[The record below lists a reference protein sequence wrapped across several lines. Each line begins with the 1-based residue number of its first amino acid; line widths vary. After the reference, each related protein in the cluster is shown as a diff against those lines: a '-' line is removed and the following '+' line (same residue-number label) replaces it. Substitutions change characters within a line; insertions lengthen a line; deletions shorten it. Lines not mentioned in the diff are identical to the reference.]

1 MRGPGGAASG
11 ALFIGLSRLAGRRPK
26 TPEKPGFPASGA
38 KGMQAPDRDRQVAAF
53 RRRLESMGLEL
64 RVVPGGHALL
74 VRLPA
79 RGGPLAGLGPPLPL
93 RWIVFATVGANRIK
107 CILPRPLFH
116 LPLLSV
122 ADCDDPAALEARV
135 REAWSQR
142 IEQLRGAREWLEKL
156 GCAPDP
162 PSATPILT
170 LHPGCHD
177 DAARAAVVEPG
188 ALVLPGRGPLSGTP
202 LARPE
207 DRVFRPD
214 ADVASAM
221 DLELALTNRLEE
233 LARIREREA
242 RHGELR
248 AAALDTPPRGG
259 RAERHPLLLVGRR
272 LLGDTGLIESLRVR
286 GYRVTAVRGAREAL
300 GAFAQRS
307 FELVLA
313 ESELDRFEGTE
324 LVPAIRALP
333 GVEEIP
339 LVIVDTHLRPDLRE
353 TARRV
358 GAAGYV
364 THPVDLPLIED
375 GLERLLRAPRRRRFT
390 RYARHLGVRAP
401 GLARPEVTQQIGRG
415 GMLLASD
422 REPTLDALQRYTIAL
437 PDGGGPLRVDAAVV
451 YRVAGT
457 ALRQPRLGLRFDG
470 FPDND
475 EARLVAFLYTLE
487 NRA

>member
-1 MRGPGGAASG
+1 MRAA
-11 ALFIGLSRLAGRRPK
+11 
-26 TPEKPGFPASGA
+26 
-38 KGMQAPDRDRQVAAF
+38 DRDRQVAAF
-53 RRRLESMGLEL
+53 RRRLESMSLEL
-64 RVVPGGHALL
+64 RVVPGGHSLL

-79 RGGPLAGLGPPLPL
+79 RGGPLAGLGAPLLL

-107 CILPRPLFH
+107 CLLPRPLFH

-135 REAWSQR
+135 REAWEQR
-142 IEQLRGAREWLEKL
+142 VEQLRGAREWLEKL

-162 PSATPILT
+162 PSAAPLLT

-177 DAARAAVVEPG
+177 GAARAAVVEPG
-188 ALVLPGRGPLSGTP
+188 ALILPGRGPLSGSP
-202 LARPE
+202 LSRPE

-214 ADVASAM
+214 ADVASAV
-221 DLELALTNRLEE
+221 DLELALTNRMEE
-233 LARIREREA
+233 LARIHERAA
-242 RHGELR
+242 RHEDLR
-248 AAALDTPPRGG
+248 AAALDGGPRNGSPG
-259 RAERHPLLLVGRR
+259 RRHPLLLVGRR

-300 GAFAQRS
+300 AAFDLRS

-313 ESELDRFEGTE
+313 ESELDRFEGVE
-324 LVPAIRALP
+324 LVPAIRALV

-339 LVIVDTHLRPDLRE
+339 LVIVDTHLRQELRE

-364 THPVDLPLIED
+364 THPIDLPLIED
-375 GLERLLRAPRRRRFT
+375 GLERLLQAPRRRRFT
-390 RYARHLGVRAP
+390 RYDRHLGVRAP
-401 GLARPEVTQQIGRG
+401 GVTRPEVTQQIGRG

-422 REPTLDALQRYTIAL
+422 REPALHALQRYTIAL
-437 PDGGGPLRVDAAVV
+437 PDGEGPLRVDAAVI
-451 YRVAGT
+451 YRVSRT
-457 ALRQPRLGLRFDG
+457 ALRQPRLGLRFDS

-475 EARLVAFLYTLE
+475 EARLIAFLKSLE
-487 NRA
+487 SRA